1 MAKKEK
7 EQVITINDTEYKV
20 SDLTQEQ
27 ITMVNHINDLDRKLD
42 SARFNLDQLQ
52 VGRNS
57 FMNMLTNSLENPVE
71 EAEVEAA

>member
-1 MAKKEK
+1 MSKKEK
-7 EQVITINDTEYKV
+7 DQTITINDTEYKV

-27 ITMVNHINDLDRKLD
+27 ITMLNHINDLDRKLD

-52 VGRNS
+52 VGRSS